1 MGRILGHKIGLF
13 AEVALSEGTLPVRR
27 VIGMSTSCALD
38 VDAEVVELASKGRGR
53 RNRTRRYG
61 YTLTVECLFDAGDM
75 QRVLA
80 RSLKAGTELPW
91 VMAEGMGA
99 DVVHYSGSAV
109 VSRYNM
115 TANVNGYATASV
127 TLTGT
132 GELEIY

>member
-1 MGRILGHKIGLF
+1 MSRILGHKIGLF

-27 VIGMSTSCALD
+27 VIGLSTSCSLD
-38 VDAEVVELASKGRGR
+38 VDAEVVELAAKGRGR

-61 YTLTVECLFDAGDM
+61 YTLTVECLFDAGGM

-80 RSLKAGTELPW
+80 RSLKEGTELPW
-91 VMAEGMGA
+91 VMAEGIGA
-99 DVVHYSGSAV
+99 EVAHYSGVAV

-115 TANVNGYATASV
+115 TAPVNGYATASV

-132 GELEIY
+132 AELEIY